1 MIRLTS
7 YLNGS
12 PIYVPADVVIKE
24 NYEYE
29 FGMNHAL
36 PTSKY
41 KPLSGAMVVYD
52 GIEYAV
58 KESQEEVARKI
69 LEWRLA
75 MERYR
80 AAYAEVMRNSTLAG
94 PDLEEAEQ
102 DMLKLAGMEEHA

>member
-7 YLNGS
+7 FMNGS

-41 KPLSGAMVVYD
+41 KPLGGAMVVYD

-58 KESQEEVARKI
+58 KESQEEVARKV
-69 LEWRLA
+69 LEWKYIMQKGAYTNTQEMARLR
-75 MERYR
+75 E
-80 AAYAEVMRNSTLAG
+80 LAG
-94 PDLEEAEQ
+94 LEEQ
-102 DMLKLAGMEEHA
+102 T